1 MPRKNFN
8 REQVQ
13 RCVSV
18 LDELARS
25 GLSTRAFAQ
34 AHGHSYGL
42 LRGWLAHGPRWR
54 AFLQGPG
61 ADPPALTRSANVAA
75 PGRGFAQ
82 VKLVA
87 AAEPMTPPKTPPSV
101 RIECAQGQRS
111 AVLHWP
117 TEAPLECAPWQKL
130 AAPLAITRM

>member
-13 RCVSV
+13 RCVGV

-25 GLSTRAFAQ
+25 GLSTLAFAQ
-34 AHGHSYGL
+34 AHDHSYGQ

-54 AFLQGPG
+54 AFLAGQG
-61 ADPPALTRSANVAA
+61 ADPSPPARSAKVVG
-75 PGRGFAQ
+75 PGLGFAQ
-82 VKLVA
+82 VKLA
-87 AAEPMTPPKTPPSV
+87 ADAPPKAPPSV
-101 RIECAQGQRS
+101 RIECAQGERS

-117 TEAPLECAPWQKL
+117 AEAPLDCAQWLKAWL
-130 AAPLAITRM
+130 A